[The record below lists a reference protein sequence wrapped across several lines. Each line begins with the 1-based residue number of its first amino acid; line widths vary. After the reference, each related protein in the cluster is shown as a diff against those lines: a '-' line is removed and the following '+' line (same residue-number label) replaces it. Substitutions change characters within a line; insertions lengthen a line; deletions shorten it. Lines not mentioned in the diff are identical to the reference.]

1 MNKIVLSVL
10 IFLFSMNGFAQDGV
24 KFMEGNFQEALNV
37 ARQQK
42 KMVFV
47 DVYTSWCGP

>member
-24 KFMEGNFQEALNV
+24 KFMEGSFQSEIHYMA
-37 ARQQK
+37 
-42 KMVFV
+42 MCW
-47 DVYTSWCGP
+47 D